1 MLSPDDEAL
10 AAGTRCTCTTTPAR
24 TCTARW
30 WWDAA
35 DELLVPVVDSGAIV
49 ADGAARCSAVAAADR
64 RTADVERLDPG
75 VRRLVNPHTYHVSIT
90 DELFELRR
98 RLLAELDPT

>member
-1 MLSPDDEAL
+1 MN
-10 AAGTRCTCTTTPAR
+10 TCTCTTTPAR
-24 TCTARW
+24 TSQRTVVVGR
-30 WWDAA
+30 A
-35 DELLVPVVDSGAIV
+35 DQLLVPVVERGAIV
-49 ADGAARCSAVAAADR
+49 ADDLHDLAAAADR
-64 RTADVERLDPG
+64 RIADVEALDPG